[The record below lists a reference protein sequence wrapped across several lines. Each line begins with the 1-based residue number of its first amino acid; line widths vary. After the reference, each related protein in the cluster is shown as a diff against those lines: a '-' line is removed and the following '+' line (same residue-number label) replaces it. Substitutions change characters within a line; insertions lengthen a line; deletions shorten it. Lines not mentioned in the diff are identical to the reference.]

1 VDNSGRRP
9 ERGYLL
15 WRIEQVFE
23 REEKPMCD
31 VCGGITAQEYA
42 DSIEARIR
50 TYGWTVQYV
59 EGDGER
65 NPAFG
70 YTIGLTQYDHPE
82 IIVFDPVPDS
92 AYLSLKPLA
101 WAVLRGNSFDEGD
114 DLSEFFPPPDVAE
127 LLSFP
132 DSATHLFAANTI
144 FRDADDP
151 PVPALQLVRTAR
163 TPLLTSLRGR

>member
-1 VDNSGRRP
+1 
-9 ERGYLL
+9 
-15 WRIEQVFE
+15 
-23 REEKPMCD
+23 MCD

-65 NPAFG
+65 NPGFG

-82 IIVFDPVPDS
+82 IIVFDPGSDS
-92 AYLSLKPLA
+92 AYLSLEPLA
-101 WAVLRGNSFDEGD
+101 WAVLAGDSFGEGD
-114 DLSEFFPPPDVAE
+114 DLSEFFPPPDRAE

-132 DSATHLFAANTI
+132 DSATHLFTANTI
-144 FRDADDP
+144 FRDVGDP

-163 TPLLTSLRGR
+163 NPFRTASGGR